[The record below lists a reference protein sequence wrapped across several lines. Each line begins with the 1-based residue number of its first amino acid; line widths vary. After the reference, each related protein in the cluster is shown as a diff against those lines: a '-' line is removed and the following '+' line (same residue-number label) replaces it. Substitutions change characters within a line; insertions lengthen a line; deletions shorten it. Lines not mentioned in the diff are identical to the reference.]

1 MEALG
6 MFRTLITLSRAV
18 TVLLALIIPGLVAL
32 QFSAQT
38 RNLKV
43 VREGILYRSG
53 QMSTAGLRR
62 ARHDLGIK
70 TVVSLREPT
79 GAGHGAADLREEEF
93 CKHEE
98 IHYHRIILGKWYAE
112 DGSTPAEQ
120 GIRRFR
126 EIMADPTN
134 YPVLVHCLA
143 GIHRTGACCAVYR
156 MEQEHWT
163 NAQAISE
170 MKQAGYATLDD
181 EWDIL
186 GYLEVYQPTWKQPK
200 DQATVSR
207 RPPAKPGV
215 KQTRHSRRSESG
227 QR

>member
-1 MEALG
+1 
-6 MFRTLITLSRAV
+6 MFRAWITPIRM
-18 TVLLALIIPGLVAL
+18 TTIVLAIAAPVVVAQ
-32 QFSAQT
+32 QFSVQT

-43 VREGILYRSG
+43 VREGVLYRSG
-53 QMSTAGLRR
+53 QMSIAGLRR
-62 ARHDLGIK
+62 ACHDLGIK
-70 TVVSLREPT
+70 TVISLREPN

-98 IHYHRIILGKWYAE
+98 ISYHRIILGKWYAE
-112 DGSTPAEQ
+112 DGSTPAEE
-120 GIRRFR
+120 GIQRFR
-126 EIMADPTN
+126 EIMANPAN

-163 NAQAISE
+163 NAQAIAE
-170 MKQAGYATLDD
+170 MKEAGYVTLDD

-186 GYLEVYQPTWKQPK
+186 GYLEVYQPTWKEPK
-200 DQATVSR
+200 DTVHR